1 MRQTAKLDKSSPVPL
16 YYQLAEQLREQIE
29 AGVLLPGTQ
38 LPAERELSEQAGI
51 SRMTARQ
58 AIAYLVRA
66 GVVEVRQGVGTF
78 VAAPKHT
85 YDAVHLLGFTAEIMR
100 QGGSTSSHVLEQ
112 VTVAPPLRV
121 AKGLALDANE
131 TVTKLVRLRFAG
143 DIPLLQETIF
153 IPTALCPELVR
164 ANLQNRSLYALLDER
179 YSLRLERAQQMLEAT
194 VANDFEAELFGLEP
208 GSAMILLEGIAYT
221 QQDLPVEYFKAVYR
235 GDRVRFGFES
245 HRNGFDPQPSPDT
258 TRPSRLVPI
267 IDSSALRGA

>member
-1 MRQTAKLDKSSPVPL
+1 MWQPFALDKSSPVPL
-16 YYQLAEQLREQIE
+16 YYQLAEQLREQID
-29 AGVLLPGTQ
+29 AGISPPGTQ

-78 VAAPKHT
+78 VATPKHT

-100 QGGSTSSHVLEQ
+100 QGGSTSSRVLEQ

-121 AKGLALDANE
+121 AQGLSLSAGE

-153 IPTALCPELVR
+153 IPTALCPELVH
-164 ANLQNRSLYALLDER
+164 ADLQNHSLYALLDER
-179 YSLRLERAQQMLEAT
+179 YGLRLERAQQILEAT

-208 GSAMILLEGIAYT
+208 GAAMILLEGITVA
-221 QQDLPVEYFKAVYR
+221 QQEQPVEYFKAVYR
-235 GDRVRFGFES
+235 GDRVRFEFES
-245 HRNGFDPQPSPDT
+245 HRNGFDPQPNPDSA
-258 TRPSRLVPI
+258 RPARLVPI
-267 IDSSALRGA
+267 IDSSSASR